1 MDELKGKQLLL
12 NDSFSTFAANQMV
25 LIVPRDSPAVLN
37 SFVELQMKIL
47 KSIAIGNPK
56 TVPAGRYA
64 QEVFA
69 YFQLG
74 DLIKDKL
81 VFAGSVR
88 QVLDYVARNEVDA
101 GMVYASDALALA
113 DKVRIAATA
122 PGGSHKQVVYPI
134 ALLKQ
139 AQNKSLAD
147 AFILFVSSDA
157 GQEILKTY
165 GFNAAR

>member
-1 MDELKGKQLLL
+1 
-12 NDSFSTFAANQMV
+12 
-25 LIVPRDSPAVLN
+25 
-37 SFVELQMKIL
+37 
-47 KSIAIGNPK
+47 
-56 TVPAGRYA
+56 
-64 QEVFA
+64 
-69 YFQLG
+69 
-74 DLIKDKL
+74 
-81 VFAGSVR
+81 
-88 QVLDYVARNEVDA
+88 
-101 GMVYASDALALA
+101 MVYASDALALA

-165 GFNAAR
+165 GFNTAR